1 MSRHP
6 VDHRS
11 PSDGGRTEHFAQVER
26 QSGEE
31 GSHPATK
38 ALHRRPAERSKTDPR
53 VPEYTRIE
61 KGREA

>member
-11 PSDGGRTEHFAQVER
+11 PPEGGRTEHYLDIER
-26 QSGEE
+26 RAGGE
-31 GSHPATK
+31 GSHPAAK
-38 ALHRRPAERSKTDPR
+38 ALHRRPAERAKADPR
-53 VPEYTRIE
+53 VGEYTRIE

>member
-6 VDHRS
+6 VDHQS
-11 PSDGGRTEHFAQVER
+11 PSDGTRTEQFLDIER

-31 GSHPATK
+31 GSHPAAK
-38 ALHRRPAERSKTDPR
+38 ALHRRPADRSKTDPR
-53 VPEYTRIE
+53 VEEYTRIE